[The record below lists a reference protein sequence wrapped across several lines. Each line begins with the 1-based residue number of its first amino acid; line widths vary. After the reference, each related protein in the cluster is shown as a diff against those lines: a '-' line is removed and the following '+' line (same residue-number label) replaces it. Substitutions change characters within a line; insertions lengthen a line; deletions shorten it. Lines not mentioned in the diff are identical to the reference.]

1 MQATMEKGIPVL
13 ATGEG
18 NDNIYPPVETAQRSG
33 DGEGDGRLIAA
44 GIDTAESYA
53 NSGTLVEM
61 NRIDLVEMVYGAT
74 RRTVLRNKISIP
86 TGRLAVRHE
95 MPTILS

>member
-1 MQATMEKGIPVL
+1 MQTLEKGMPEL

-53 NSGTLVEM
+53 NSGTLIELSGI
-61 NRIDLVEMVYGAT
+61 NLVEMVYGAT
-74 RRTVLRNKISIP
+74 RRTVLRNKVAIP
-86 TGRLAVRHE
+86 TGRLAVRRE